1 MGGGGFTAK
10 HHHYLSDKNYE
21 VIYLD
26 NSLDPGSSV
35 CRGNGSVVTLDA
47 GPRSAV
53 IIRLV
58 EHYYNYR
65 PFTCSIMIRANPQ
78 TLDGLTAVVEEM
90 DLREYKINML
100 PFGELDSVTE
110 CVDYVELHE
119 DGREKNTLCGTWSSF
134 GHMALSPDKSS
145 RQNLVGYCA
154 AGPGSGCETGTIHL
168 NVAIGANPKYVD
180 SDVRLG
186 NRRRR
191 GFSIVVSGYRNPANN
206 YSLPTELDEDV
217 CDPTTEFMCPNIDR
231 ALLEG
236 PRCVWKDLHC
246 DSHANCGFIFN
257 HDEGNCT
264 NLPSMSSRWG
274 ATEGSPRLPWT
285 FSTMTLLIITY
296 LASIVLLVMV
306 TMLFLR
312 WHRGLDPPGSGGSAE
327 APEDVMPA
335 EETAEEAATA
345 VLSQHATPGGIMFV
359 YKPPGVGCEL
369 PPTYESLFAN
379 AEANS
384 EVVADSGDAPDP
396 SPRSSQEAGVLA
408 VSLPVEGTDRDMVRE
423 AIVREGGVTTLLD
436 PSWTCAAIAEA
447 LAAANLPVPDE
458 AHLEE
463 LQRQIRLVQQNMHL
477 DGETA
482 APEYQAGD
490 VQERTPLTA
499 EESDDGDIL
508 PGDASDDRKCECAC
522 EHHIESQQVL

>member
-1 MGGGGFTAK
+1 M
-10 HHHYLSDKNYE
+10 SDKNYE

-26 NSLDPGSSV
+26 NSFDPGSSV

-53 IIRLV
+53 IVRLV

-110 CVDYVELHE
+110 CVDYVELYE
-119 DGREKNTLCGTWSSF
+119 DGKEKNSLCGTWSSF
-134 GHMALSPDKSS
+134 GHMALSPDKSL
-145 RQNLVGYCA
+145 RQNLVGYCDG
-154 AGPGSGCETGTIHL
+154 GPGSGCEAGTVHL

-180 SDVRLG
+180 SDVRMG

-191 GFSIVVSGYRNPANN
+191 GFSIVVSGYRNPISN
-206 YSLPTELDEDV
+206 YSLPMELDEEDA
-217 CDPTTEFMCPNIDR
+217 CDSMTEFMCPNIDR

-236 PRCVWKDLHC
+236 PRCIWKDLHC

-274 ATEGSPRLPWT
+274 ATGGSHRVPWT

-312 WHRGLDPPGSGGSAE
+312 WHRGLDPPGSGGNAE
-327 APEDVMPA
+327 APEDVLPA
-335 EETAEEAATA
+335 EETAERAATA
-345 VLSQHATPGGIMFV
+345 VLSQCTAAGGIMFV

-384 EVVADSGDAPDP
+384 EVVADSGDGPDP
-396 SPRSSQEAGVLA
+396 PPPSQRPPGPSSTEAGVLA
-408 VSLPVEGTDRDMVRE
+408 VSLPVGGPDRERVRE
-423 AIVREGGVTTLLD
+423 AIVREGGITTLLD

-447 LAAANLPVPDE
+447 LAAANLPVPDDE
-458 AHLEE
+458 HLEE
-463 LQRQIRLVQQNMHL
+463 LQRQIQLVQNMHL
-477 DGETA
+477 DGTTA
-482 APEYQAGD
+482 ADADNDGD
-490 VQERTPLTA
+490 EQERVPLTS
-499 EESDDGDIL
+499 EGGGGDTDDGSVL
-508 PGDASDDRKCECAC
+508 LAAASGDRKCDCAC
-522 EHHIESQQVL
+522 EHHVEPQQVV

>member
-1 MGGGGFTAK
+1 M
-10 HHHYLSDKNYE
+10 SDKNYE

-65 PFTCSIMIRANPQ
+65 PFTCSITIRANPQ
-78 TLDGLTAVVEEM
+78 TLAGLTAVVEEM

-100 PFGELDSVTE
+100 PFGELDSITE
-110 CVDYVELHE
+110 CVDYVELYE
-119 DGREKNTLCGTWSSF
+119 AGREKNTLCGTWSSF
-134 GHMALSPDKSS
+134 GMMALSPDKSP

-154 AGPGSGCETGTIHL
+154 GGPGSDCEAGAVHL

-180 SDVRLG
+180 SDVRMG

-191 GFSIVVSGYRNPANN
+191 GFSIVVSGYRNPTYN
-206 YSLPTELDEDV
+206 YSLPTELDEGA
-217 CDPTTEFMCPNIDR
+217 CDSTTEFMCPNIDR

-264 NLPSMSSRWG
+264 GLPSMSSRWG
-274 ATEGSPRLPWT
+274 ATGEGSHRLPWT

-312 WHRGLDPPGSGGSAE
+312 WHRGLDPPGSAGNAE

-335 EETAEEAATA
+335 EETAERAATA
-345 VLSQHATPGGIMFV
+345 VLSQCTAAGGIMFV

-369 PPTYESLFAN
+369 PPTYESLFAS
-379 AEANS
+379 AQANS
-384 EVVADSGDAPDP
+384 EVAADSGDSPDP
-396 SPRSSQEAGVLA
+396 PPSLGSSSTEAGVLA
-408 VSLPVEGTDRDMVRE
+408 VSLPVLSADPS
-423 AIVREGGVTTLLD
+423 REGGTTTLLD

-447 LAAANLPVPDE
+447 LAAANLPVPDDE
-458 AHLEE
+458 HLEE
-463 LQRQIRLVQQNMHL
+463 LQRQIQLVQDMHL
-477 DGETA
+477 D
-482 APEYQAGD
+482 AGQRED
-490 VQERTPLTA
+490 AYNDGDEQERIPLTA
-499 EESDDGDIL
+499 EGRGGGSVDEVLSAA
-508 PGDASDDRKCECAC
+508 ASGDRKCECAC
-522 EHHIESQQVL
+522 EHHVEPQQVL